1 MINNK
6 ITAIIMA
13 SGLSTRM
20 GSNKLLLNYK
30 NEPIIQYVFEAVKN
44 CLFHEVIVISQYD
57 EIKKISEN
65 YKFKYVHNKKSDIGQ
80 SESIKLG
87 ILNSKPCDGYM
98 FFVGDQPLI
107 DEIYI
112 KNMIFAFYK
121 NLDYIIIPKCKN
133 KTGNPVI
140 FPFSKKEELLKLKND
155 EKGKKIINK
164 TSNIKYIEVPES
176 MLFDIDTKE
185 DYKKLEV

>member
-20 GSNKLLLNYK
+20 GANKLLLNYNNK
-30 NEPIIQYVFEAVKN
+30 PIIQYVFEAVKN
-44 CLFHEVIVISQYD
+44 SLFYDVIVISQYD
-57 EIKKISEN
+57 EIKNISKN
-65 YKFKYVHNKKSDIGQ
+65 YEFKYVHNENAYMGQ

-107 DEIYI
+107 DDIYI
-112 KNMIFAFYK
+112 KNMICAFYK
-121 NLDYIIIPKCKN
+121 NPDYIVIPKCKG

-164 TSNIKYIEVPES
+164 TSNIKYIEVPKG

>member
-1 MINNK
+1 MINNR

-20 GSNKLLLNYK
+20 GDNKLLLNYK

-44 CLFHEVIVISQYD
+44 CLFYEVIVISQYN
-57 EIKKISEN
+57 EIKEISEN
-65 YKFKYVHNKKSDIGQ
+65 YEFKYVHNEKSDIGQ

-98 FFVGDQPLI
+98 FFVGDQPLV

-112 KNMIFAFYK
+112 KNMISAFYK
-121 NLDYIIIPKCKN
+121 NLDYIIIPKFKN

-155 EKGKKIINK
+155 EKGKKVINK

>member
-20 GSNKLLLNYK
+20 GANKLLLDYK

-44 CLFHEVIVISQYD
+44 CLFHEVIVISQYN

-65 YKFKYVHNKKSDIGQ
+65 YEFKYVHNEKYDIGQ

-98 FFVGDQPLI
+98 FFVGDQPLL
-107 DEIYI
+107 DEIHI
-112 KNMIFAFYK
+112 KNMISAFYK
-121 NLDYIIIPKCKN
+121 NLDYIIIPKYKN

>member
-20 GSNKLLLNYK
+20 GANKLLLDYK

-44 CLFHEVIVISQYD
+44 CLFHEVIVISQYN

-65 YKFKYVHNKKSDIGQ
+65 YEFKYVHNENYDIGQ

-98 FFVGDQPLI
+98 FFVGDQPLL
-107 DEIYI
+107 DEIHI
-112 KNMIFAFYK
+112 KNMISAFYK
-121 NLDYIIIPKCKN
+121 NLDYIIIPKYKN